1 METEDDNLN
10 YAASDDAWDSEVG
23 EEKTNDTSS
32 PRYADLNNPRIQEVG
47 QKMLDAALSA
57 AKYRT
62 DSLDALWRA
71 FIEHI
76 QGHVFAEEIARQ
88 IEQFKVELQNAI
100 KRDCYPMIEKGAIE
114 QIKIEIREKVEKQLI
129 LETRNTLTPIVRS
142 AVQKQLEQEIEFS
155 LRQILA
161 QKIKREL
168 EPVVREEL
176 RKELINDPILKEQV
190 IIEIKKRIVGF

>member
-1 METEDDNLN
+1 
-10 YAASDDAWDSEVG
+10 
-23 EEKTNDTSS
+23 
-32 PRYADLNNPRIQEVG
+32 
-47 QKMLDAALSA
+47 
-57 AKYRT
+57 
-62 DSLDALWRA
+62 
-71 FIEHI
+71 
-76 QGHVFAEEIARQ
+76 
-88 IEQFKVELQNAI
+88 
-100 KRDCYPMIEKGAIE
+100 MIEKGAIE
-114 QIKIEIREKVEKQLI
+114 QIKIEVREKVEKQLI